1 MFQEKSKEFNVD
13 ILIEIINDN
22 YKVGQ
27 NNGISTITE
36 MLLWLFKVKTD
47 KKEKLGSRNYVTL

>member
-13 ILIEIINDN
+13 ILIEITNDN

-27 NNGISTITE
+27 NNGVSTITE

-47 KKEKLGSRNYVTL
+47 KNEKLGSRNYVTL

>member
-22 YKVGQ
+22 NKVGQ